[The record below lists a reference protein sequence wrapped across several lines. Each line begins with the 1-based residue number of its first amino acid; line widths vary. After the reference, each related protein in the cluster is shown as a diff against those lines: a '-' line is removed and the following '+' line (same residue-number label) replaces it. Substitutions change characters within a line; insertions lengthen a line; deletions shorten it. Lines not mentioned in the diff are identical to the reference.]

1 MNKTVNINLANVL
14 FHIDEEA
21 FKKLQRYL
29 EAIKRSFSGTAG
41 SEEIIA
47 DIEARIAELFQERM
61 ENDRQV
67 ITMKEV
73 DAVIKVMGQPED
85 YRVDED
91 IFEDVPK
98 AGPTTTSRRTKK
110 LYRDIDNKYLG
121 GVCAGLEHYFG
132 FDALWIRLI
141 FIFLALS
148 TGFGFVAYILLWILV
163 PEAVTTSQKLDM
175 KGEPVNISNIE
186 KKIKE
191 GYEDVA
197 EKVKGVDYDKM
208 GTRVKSSGRTFF
220 DALGNFIMFCFK
232 VFAKFIGII
241 LIITGAATLIGLF
254 IGLFTV
260 GVLDVIHIPG
270 IDFYEMVNA
279 TGAPVWLISLLTF
292 FAVGI
297 PFFFLL
303 YLGLKILVNNLKS
316 IGNVIKF
323 SLLGLWLISIISLI
337 VFGIKE
343 ASAHAYSGSTTVKE
357 TLYFPRAQDTL
368 MIRATS
374 SEFYENQENVGINNM
389 TISYDENGDRIL
401 FTDDIRFDINKSSD
415 SLSYIRI
422 RKDANGSSTSDA
434 RERAGNIQYSYTLEG
449 NTLAVSNYLYTP
461 IKNKVRDQEVR
472 VSLSVPAGTYLR
484 FDAGMRRYMG
494 RITRYDRDM
503 YRGNI
508 VDHLWQMGLNGEL
521 ECQDCEEN
529 TKGLR
534 WNDNNNE
541 GRIIIDEEGID
552 INVKDSGDSFKLKI
566 DENGVEIKA
575 DDGGQ

>member
-29 EAIKRSFSGTAG
+29 EAIKRSFSGTTG
-41 SEEIIA
+41 SDEIIA
-47 DIEARIAELFQERM
+47 DIEARIAELFQARM

-91 IFEDVPK
+91 IFEDAPK
-98 AGPTTTSRRTKK
+98 SEPTTASRTKK
-110 LYRDIDNKYLG
+110 LYRDIDSKYLG

-141 FIFLALS
+141 FIFLALT

-175 KGEPVNISNIE
+175 KGKPVNISNIE

-208 GTRVKSSGRTFF
+208 GNKVKSSGRSFF
-220 DALGNFIMFCFK
+220 DALGTFIMFCFK
-232 VFAKFIGII
+232 VLAKFIGII
-241 LIITGAATLIGLF
+241 LIIIGAATLIGLF

-279 TGAPVWLISLLTF
+279 SGASVWLISLLAF

-323 SLLGLWLISIISLI
+323 SLLGLWLLSIIGLI

-357 TLYFPRAQDTL
+357 SLYFPTAQDTL
-368 MIRATS
+368 LIRATS
-374 SEFYENQENVGINNM
+374 SELFDNQENVGINGM
-389 TISYDENGDRIL
+389 TVSYDENGDRVL

-449 NTLAVSNYLYTP
+449 NTLSVSNYLYTA

-472 VSLSVPAGTYLR
+472 VTLSVPAGTHLR

-494 RITRYDRDM
+494 RVTRFDRDM

-508 VDHLWQMGLNGEL
+508 VDHLWIMSRNGEL
-521 ECQDCEEN
+521 ECLDCEDN
-529 TKGLR
+529 KRGVR
-534 WNDNNNE
+534 WNNDDE
-541 GRIIIDEEGID
+541 GRIIIDEDGID
-552 INVKDSGDSFKLKI
+552 INVQDGGDSFKLKI

-575 DDGGQ
+575 DDGGR

>member
-29 EAIKRSFSGTAG
+29 EAIKRSFSGTTG
-41 SEEIIA
+41 SDEIIA

-91 IFEDVPK
+91 IFEDAPK
-98 AGPTTTSRRTKK
+98 SDSTTTSRTKK
-110 LYRDIDNKYLG
+110 LYRDIDSKYLG
-121 GVCAGLEHYFG
+121 GVCAGLEHYLG

-141 FIFLALS
+141 FILLTLS
-148 TGFGFVAYILLWILV
+148 TGFGFIVCILLWILV

-175 KGEPVNISNIE
+175 KGKPVNISNIE

-191 GYEDVA
+191 GYDDVA
-197 EKVKGVDYDKM
+197 EKVKGVDYDKV
-208 GTRVKSSGRTFF
+208 GNKVKSSGRTFF

-241 LIITGAATLIGLF
+241 LIIIGAATLIGLF

-260 GVLDVIHIPG
+260 GILDVIHIPG

-279 TGAPVWLISLLTF
+279 SGASVWLISLLAF

-323 SLLGLWLISIISLI
+323 SLLGLWLISIIGLI

-343 ASAHAYSGSTTVKE
+343 ASAHAYSGSTTIKE
-357 TLYFPRAQDTL
+357 SLYFPSAQDTL
-368 MIRATS
+368 LIRATS
-374 SEFYENQENVGINNM
+374 SELFENQEDVGINGM
-389 TISYDENGDRIL
+389 TVSYDEDGERVL
-401 FTDDIRFDINKSSD
+401 FTDDIRFDINRSSD

-449 NTLAVSNYLYTP
+449 NTLSVSNYLYTA

-472 VSLSVPAGTYLR
+472 VTLSVPEGTYLK

-494 RITRYDRDM
+494 RVTRFDREM

-508 VDHLWQMGLNGEL
+508 VDHLWLMGRNGEL
-521 ECQDCEEN
+521 ECLDC
-529 TKGLR
+529 TGIKGGVR
-534 WNDNNNE
+534 WNNDDE
-541 GRIIIDEEGID
+541 GRIIIDEEGVD
-552 INVKDSGDSFKLKI
+552 INIKDGGESFKLKI

-575 DDGGQ
+575 DDGGR

>member
-29 EAIKRSFSGTAG
+29 EAIKRSFSGTTG
-41 SEEIIA
+41 SDEIIA
-47 DIEARIAELFQERM
+47 DIEARIAELFHERM

-91 IFEDVPK
+91 IFEDAPK
-98 AGPTTTSRRTKK
+98 SESTTTSRTKK
-110 LYRDIDNKYLG
+110 LYRDIDSKYLG
-121 GVCAGLEHYFG
+121 GVCAGLEHYLG

-141 FIFLALS
+141 FILLTLIS
-148 TGFGFVAYILLWILV
+148 GFSFIIVYGLFWILV

-175 KGEPVNISNIE
+175 KGKPVNISNIE

-197 EKVKGVDYDKM
+197 DRVKGVDYDKM
-208 GTRVKSSGRTFF
+208 GNKVKSSGRTFF
-220 DALGNFIMFCFK
+220 DALGTFIMFCFK
-232 VFAKFIGII
+232 VLAKFIGII

-279 TGAPVWLISLLTF
+279 SGASVWLISLLAF

-323 SLLGLWLISIISLI
+323 SLLGLWLLSIIGLI

-357 TLYFPRAQDTL
+357 SLYFPSAQDTL
-368 MIRATS
+368 LIRATS
-374 SEFYENQENVGINNM
+374 SELFENQENVGINGM
-389 TISYDENGDRIL
+389 TISYDENGDRVL

-434 RERAGNIQYSYTLEG
+434 RERAGNIEYDYTLEG
-449 NTLAVSNYLYTP
+449 NTLSVSNFLYTA

-472 VSLSVPAGTYLR
+472 VTLSVPAGTHLK

-494 RITRYDRDM
+494 RVTRFDREM

-508 VDHLWQMGLNGEL
+508 VDHLWLMGRNGEL
-521 ECQDCEEN
+521 ECLDCED
-529 TKGLR
+529 TKRGVR
-534 WNDNNNE
+534 WNSDDE

-552 INVKDSGDSFKLKI
+552 INVKDGGDSFKLKI

-575 DDGGQ
+575 DDGGR

>member
-29 EAIKRSFSGTAG
+29 ESIKRSFSGTTG
-41 SEEIIA
+41 SDEIIA

-67 ITMKEV
+67 ITIKEV

-91 IFEDVPK
+91 IFEDAPK
-98 AGPTTTSRRTKK
+98 SGPTTSTRTKK
-110 LYRDIDNKYLG
+110 LYRDIDSKYLG
-121 GVCAGLEHYFG
+121 GVCAGLEHYLG

-148 TGFGFVAYILLWILV
+148 TGFGFIAYILLWILV

-175 KGEPVNISNIE
+175 KGKPVNISNIE

-191 GYEDVA
+191 GYDDVA

-208 GTRVKSSGRTFF
+208 GNKVKSSGRTFF

-279 TGAPVWLISLLTF
+279 SGAPVWLISLLAF

-323 SLLGLWLISIISLI
+323 SLLGLWFISIIALI

-357 TLYFPRAQDTL
+357 SLYFPTAQDTL
-368 MIRATS
+368 LIRATS
-374 SEFYENQENVGINNM
+374 SELFDNQEDAGINGM
-389 TISYDENGDRIL
+389 TISYDDNGDRVL

-422 RKDANGSSTSDA
+422 RKDANGHSTSDA
-434 RERAGNIQYSYTLEG
+434 RERAGNIQYSYAQEG
-449 NTLAVSNYLYTP
+449 NTLSLSNYLYTA

-472 VSLSVPAGTYLR
+472 VTLSVPAGTHLR

-494 RITRYDRDM
+494 RVTRFDREM

-508 VDHLWQMGLNGEL
+508 VDHLWLMGRNGEL
-521 ECQDCEEN
+521 ECLDCSDN
-529 TKGLR
+529 SNGVR
-534 WNDNNNE
+534 WNDDDE
-541 GRIIIDEEGID
+541 DRIIIDEEGVD
-552 INVKDSGDSFKLKI
+552 INIKDGGDSFKLKI

-575 DDGGQ
+575 DDGGR

>member
-29 EAIKRSFSGTAG
+29 EAIKRSFSGTTG
-41 SEEIIA
+41 SDEIIA
-47 DIEARIAELFQERM
+47 DIEARIAELFQARM

-91 IFEDVPK
+91 IFEDAPK
-98 AGPTTTSRRTKK
+98 SDHTTTTRTKK
-110 LYRDIDNKYLG
+110 LYRDIDSKYLG

-141 FIFLALS
+141 FIFLALT
-148 TGFGFVAYILLWILV
+148 TGFGFIAYILLWILV
-163 PEAVTTSQKLDM
+163 PEAATTSQKLDM
-175 KGEPVNISNIE
+175 RGKPVNISNIE

-208 GTRVKSSGRTFF
+208 GNKVKSSGRTFF
-220 DALGNFIMFCFK
+220 DALGTFIMFCFK

-241 LIITGAATLIGLF
+241 LIIIGAATLIGLF

-279 TGAPVWLISLLTF
+279 SGASVWLISLLAF

-323 SLLGLWLISIISLI
+323 SLLGLWLLSIIGLI

-357 TLYFPRAQDTL
+357 SLYFPTAQDTL
-368 MIRATS
+368 LIRATS
-374 SEFYENQENVGINNM
+374 SELFDNQENVGINGM
-389 TISYDENGDRIL
+389 TVSYDENGDRVL

-449 NTLAVSNYLYTP
+449 NTLSVSNYLYTA

-472 VSLSVPAGTYLR
+472 VTLSVPAGTHLR

-494 RITRYDRDM
+494 RVTRFDRDM

-508 VDHLWQMGLNGEL
+508 VDHLWIMGRNGEL
-521 ECQDCEEN
+521 ECLDCEDN
-529 TKGLR
+529 KRGVR
-534 WNDNNNE
+534 WNNDDE
-541 GRIIIDEEGID
+541 GRIIIDEDGID
-552 INVKDSGDSFKLKI
+552 INVQDGGDSFKLKI

-575 DDGGQ
+575 DDGGR

>member
-29 EAIKRSFSGTAG
+29 EAIRRSFSGTTG
-41 SEEIIA
+41 SDEIIA

-91 IFEDVPK
+91 IFEDAPK
-98 AGPTTTSRRTKK
+98 SGPEATTRTKK
-110 LYRDIDNKYLG
+110 LYRDIDNKYIG

-132 FDALWIRLI
+132 FDSLWIRLI
-141 FIFLALS
+141 FIFLAIF
-148 TGFGFVAYILLWILV
+148 TGFGFIAYILFWILV
-163 PEAVTTSQKLDM
+163 PEAATTSQKLDM
-175 KGEPVNISNIE
+175 KGKPVNISNIE

-208 GTRVKSSGRTFF
+208 GNKVKSSGRTFF
-220 DALGNFIMFCFK
+220 DALGSFIMFCFK

-241 LIITGAATLIGLF
+241 LIIVGAATLIGLF

-279 TGAPVWLISLLTF
+279 SGASVWLISLLAF

-303 YLGLKILVNNLKS
+303 YLGLKILVTNLKS

-323 SLLGLWLISIISLI
+323 SLLGLWLLSIIGLI

-357 TLYFPRAQDTL
+357 SLYFPTAQDTL

-374 SEFYENQENVGINNM
+374 SELFDNQENVGINGM
-389 TISYDENGDRIL
+389 TISYDENGEQVL
-401 FTDDIRFDINKSSD
+401 FTDDIRFDINKSTD

-434 RERAGNIQYSYTLEG
+434 RERAGNIQYSYSLEG
-449 NTLAVSNYLYTP
+449 NTLSVSNYLYTA

-472 VSLSVPAGTYLR
+472 VTLSVPSGTYLR
-484 FDAGMRRYMG
+484 FDAGMRRYLG
-494 RITRYDRDM
+494 RVTRFDREM

-508 VDHLWQMGLNGEL
+508 VDHLWIMGRNGEL
-521 ECQDCEEN
+521 ECLDC
-529 TKGLR
+529 TDIRRGVR
-534 WNDNNNE
+534 WDNE
-541 GRIIIDEEGID
+541 DEDGRIIIDEEGID
-552 INVKDSGDSFKLKI
+552 INVKDGGDSFKLKI

-575 DDGGQ
+575 DDGGL

>member
-29 EAIKRSFSGTAG
+29 EAIKRSFSGTTG
-41 SEEIIA
+41 SDEIIA

-91 IFEDVPK
+91 IFEDAPK
-98 AGPTTTSRRTKK
+98 SDSTTTSRTKK
-110 LYRDIDNKYLG
+110 LYRDIDSKYLG
-121 GVCAGLEHYFG
+121 GVCAGLEHYLG

-148 TGFGFVAYILLWILV
+148 TGFGFIAYILLWILV

-175 KGEPVNISNIE
+175 KGKPVNISNIE

-208 GTRVKSSGRTFF
+208 GNKVKSSGQTFF

-241 LIITGAATLIGLF
+241 LIIIGAATLIGLF

-279 TGAPVWLISLLTF
+279 SGAPVWLISLLAF

-323 SLLGLWLISIISLI
+323 SLLGLWLISIIGLI

-357 TLYFPRAQDTL
+357 SLYFPSAQDTL
-368 MIRATS
+368 LIRATS
-374 SEFYENQENVGINNM
+374 SELFENQEDLGINNM
-389 TISYDENGDRIL
+389 TISYDENGDRVL
-401 FTDDIRFDINKSSD
+401 FTDDIRFDINRSSD

-449 NTLAVSNYLYTP
+449 NTLSVSNYLYTA

-472 VSLSVPAGTYLR
+472 VTLSVPAGTHLR

-494 RITRYDRDM
+494 RVTRFDREM

-508 VDHLWQMGLNGEL
+508 VDHLWLMGRNGEL
-521 ECQDCEEN
+521 ECLDCSDNKRGE
-529 TKGLR
+529 R
-534 WNDNNNE
+534 WNNDDE
-541 GRIIIDEEGID
+541 GRIIIDEEGVD
-552 INVKDSGDSFKLKI
+552 INIKDGGDSFKLKI

-575 DDGGQ
+575 DDGGR

>member
-29 EAIKRSFSGTAG
+29 ESIKRSFSGTTG
-41 SEEIIA
+41 SDEIIA

-67 ITMKEV
+67 ITIKEV

-91 IFEDVPK
+91 IFEDAPK
-98 AGPTTTSRRTKK
+98 SGPTTSTRTKK
-110 LYRDIDNKYLG
+110 LYRDIDSKYLG
-121 GVCAGLEHYFG
+121 GVCAGLEHYLG

-148 TGFGFVAYILLWILV
+148 TGFGFIAYILLWILV

-175 KGEPVNISNIE
+175 KGKPVNISNIE

-191 GYEDVA
+191 GYDDVA

-208 GTRVKSSGRTFF
+208 GNKVKSSGRTFF

-279 TGAPVWLISLLTF
+279 SGAPVWLISLLAF

-323 SLLGLWLISIISLI
+323 SLLGLWFISIIALI

-357 TLYFPRAQDTL
+357 SLYFPTAQDTL
-368 MIRATS
+368 LIRATS
-374 SEFYENQENVGINNM
+374 SELFDNQEDAGINGM
-389 TISYDENGDRIL
+389 TISYDDNGDRVL

-422 RKDANGSSTSDA
+422 RKDANGHSTSDA
-434 RERAGNIQYSYTLEG
+434 RERAGNIQYSYALEG
-449 NTLAVSNYLYTP
+449 NTLSLSNYLYTA

-472 VSLSVPAGTYLR
+472 VTLSVPAGTHLR

-494 RITRYDRDM
+494 RVTRFDREM

-508 VDHLWQMGLNGEL
+508 VDHLWLMGRNGEL
-521 ECQDCEEN
+521 ECLDCSDN
-529 TKGLR
+529 SNGVR
-534 WNDNNNE
+534 WNDDDE
-541 GRIIIDEEGID
+541 DRIIIDEEGVD
-552 INVKDSGDSFKLKI
+552 INIKDGGDSFKLKI

-575 DDGGQ
+575 DDGGR

>member
-1 MNKTVNINLANVL
+1 
-14 FHIDEEA
+14 
-21 FKKLQRYL
+21 
-29 EAIKRSFSGTAG
+29 
-41 SEEIIA
+41 
-47 DIEARIAELFQERM
+47 
-61 ENDRQV
+61 
-67 ITMKEV
+67 
-73 DAVIKVMGQPED
+73 
-85 YRVDED
+85 
-91 IFEDVPK
+91 
-98 AGPTTTSRRTKK
+98 
-110 LYRDIDNKYLG
+110 
-121 GVCAGLEHYFG
+121 
-132 FDALWIRLI
+132 
-141 FIFLALS
+141 LS
-148 TGFGFVAYILLWILV
+148 TGFGFIAYILLWILV

-175 KGEPVNISNIE
+175 KGKPVNISNIE

-208 GTRVKSSGRTFF
+208 GNKVKSSGRTFF
-220 DALGNFIMFCFK
+220 DALGTFIMFCFK

-254 IGLFTV
+254 VGLFTV

-279 TGAPVWLISLLTF
+279 SGAPVWLISLLAF

-323 SLLGLWLISIISLI
+323 SLLGLWLIAIIGLI
-337 VFGIKE
+337 VFGVKE
-343 ASAHAYSGSTTVKE
+343 ASAHAYSGSTTIKE
-357 TLYFPRAQDTL
+357 SLYFPSAQDTL
-368 MIRATS
+368 LIRATS
-374 SEFYENQENVGINNM
+374 SELFENQEDVGINGM
-389 TISYDENGDRIL
+389 TVSYDENGDRVL

-434 RERAGNIQYSYTLEG
+434 RERAANIQYDYTLEG
-449 NTLAVSNYLYTP
+449 NTLSVSNYLYTA

-472 VSLSVPAGTYLR
+472 VTLSVPAGTHLR
-484 FDAGMRRYMG
+484 FDTGMRRYMG
-494 RITRYDRDM
+494 RVTRFDREM

-508 VDHLWQMGLNGEL
+508 VDHLWLMGRNGEL
-521 ECQDCEEN
+521 ECLDCDEN
-529 TKGLR
+529 ERGVR
-534 WNDNNNE
+534 WNSDDE
-541 GRIIIDEEGID
+541 GRIIIDEEGVD
-552 INVKDSGDSFKLKI
+552 INIKDGGDSFKLKI

-575 DDGGQ
+575 DDGGL

>member
-29 EAIKRSFSGTAG
+29 EAIKRSFSGTTG
-41 SEEIIA
+41 SDEIIA

-91 IFEDVPK
+91 IFEDAPRSDS
-98 AGPTTTSRRTKK
+98 TTTSSTKK
-110 LYRDIDNKYLG
+110 LYRDIDSKYLG
-121 GVCAGLEHYFG
+121 GVCAGLEHYLG

-148 TGFGFVAYILLWILV
+148 TGFGFIAYILLWILV

-175 KGEPVNISNIE
+175 KGKPVNISNIE

-197 EKVKGVDYDKM
+197 DKVKGVDYDKM
-208 GTRVKSSGRTFF
+208 GNKVKSSGRTFF

-232 VFAKFIGII
+232 VFAKLIGII

-254 IGLFTV
+254 IGMFTV

-316 IGNVIKF
+316 IGNIIKF
-323 SLLGLWLISIISLI
+323 SLLGLWLLSIIGLI
-337 VFGIKE
+337 VLGIKE

-357 TLYFPRAQDTL
+357 TLYFPSAQDTL
-368 MIRATS
+368 LIRAVS
-374 SEFYENQENVGINNM
+374 SDLFENQEDIGINNM
-389 TISYDENGDRIL
+389 TISYDENGDRVL
-401 FTDDIRFDINKSSD
+401 FTDDIRFDINKSTD

-449 NTLAVSNYLYTP
+449 NTLSISNYLYTA

-472 VSLSVPAGTYLR
+472 VTLSVPEGTHLML
-484 FDAGMRRYMG
+484 DAGMRRYMG
-494 RITRYDRDM
+494 RVTRYDREM

-508 VDHLWQMGLNGEL
+508 VDHLWLMKRNGEL
-521 ECQDCEEN
+521 ECLDCSEN
-529 TKGLR
+529 TKGVR
-534 WNDNNNE
+534 WNNDDE
-541 GRIIIDEEGID
+541 GRIIIDEEGVD
-552 INVKDSGDSFKLKI
+552 INIKDGGDSFKLKI

-575 DDGGQ
+575 DDGGR